1 MIEKLSSCGAG
12 GYNFH
17 CSAFFNFETFE
28 KLFDPKAFVFVF
40 ASSLFRFFL
49 RSRARWKATTRR
61 GGCRGRGCSTVPRKT
76 CKGQN
81 EEAFNFSLF
90 VPPTIPGFFCMTAC
104 SMELQLLK
112 MHNEHNNNL
121 EPLLPGISSVWS
133 SKPRA
138 EGKIW
143 KGFPTLPP
151 QLLLHRTDR
160 PLLTFTAQPTAAG
173 PPPPPPSPPPSF
185 SFWPFWGSRKSW
197 EVSGMTQ
204 PR

>member
-104 SMELQLLK
+104 SRELQLLK

-121 EPLLPGISSVWS
+121 EPLLPGISSRLIVKTS
-133 SKPRA
+133 RRRQNMERLPDPSPAVAVASHR
-138 EGKIW
+138 
-143 KGFPTLPP
+143 PTVV
-151 QLLLHRTDR
+151 
-160 PLLTFTAQPTAAG
+160 TFTAQPTAAG

-185 SFWPFWGSRKSW
+185 SFWPFWGSRKS
-197 EVSGMTQ
+197 
-204 PR
+204 